1 MKKRKKMAEK
11 TYDVFFTVP
20 ADEITAIVDWDPE
33 GDDSLERIGGK
44 WVTLSEE
51 SFQSLNGLSV
61 DTMSEEILDIFDK
74 AEEENRPIN
83 RSEVLDYI
91 VESETK

>member
-1 MKKRKKMAEK
+1 MAEK

-20 ADEITAIVDWDPE
+20 GDEISAIIDWDPE
-33 GDDSLERIGGK
+33 GEDSVERLDGN

-61 DTMSEEILDIFDK
+61 DTMSQEILEIFDK
-74 AEEENRPIN
+74 AEEENRPVN
-83 RSEVLDYI
+83 RSEVLNYI